1 MKKKRILTIG
11 TLAALVLNITVPV
24 YSSEIKTAI
33 PIIKNEMEITASYTS
48 TNEEKITILL
58 NDQKGEP
65 YAIVEFE

>member
-33 PIIKNEMEITASYTS
+33 PIIKNEM
-48 TNEEKITILL
+48 
-58 NDQKGEP
+58 
-65 YAIVEFE
+65 